1 MQRGLLSFSR
11 LCRPRAV
18 QPGITRGLWN
28 ATRFIPTTTTRTSTA
43 PSIAT
48 RSAIRMASSSSD
60 QPAPIRFSEGEDTEQ
75 VTAGVNALRQQGW
88 QLNADGMGLI
98 KTYYFK
104 SYFKAVVCCLSL
116 FLDCDGSSRNDNNG
130 AELIGR
136 VEFRERGRS
145 GECGQEAPSGDYRG
159 MSLFFFFCFLYS
171 TRKYNLLSIILVF
184 VANWLGGR
192 AVDDTPTAGAVAAG
206 REDGAPLRR
215 RRRVDGRSGRWA
227 GPEVWLMRI

>member
-1 MQRGLLSFSR
+1 MQRGLLSLSR

-159 MSLFFFFCFLYS
+159 MSLLLLLLYF
-171 TRKYNLLSIILVF
+171 RLLMYTGDSE
-184 VANWLGGR
+184 LGRWTYTGR
-192 AVDDTPTAGAVAAG
+192 HTSRGAC
-206 REDGAPLRR
+206 
-215 RRRVDGRSGRWA
+215 RSGT
-227 GPEVWLMRI
+227 

>member
-1 MQRGLLSFSR
+1 MQRGLLSLSR

-28 ATRFIPTTTTRTSTA
+28 ATRFIPTTTRTSTA

-136 VEFRERGRS
+136 VEFRERGRG

-159 MSLFFFFCFLYS
+159 MSLFFCFLYS
-171 TRKYNLLSIILVF
+171 TRKYIIC
-184 VANWLGGR
+184 
-192 AVDDTPTAGAVAAG
+192 
-206 REDGAPLRR
+206 
-215 RRRVDGRSGRWA
+215 
-227 GPEVWLMRI
+227 